1 MSFLGIRCSNNDFSY
16 VVLSGTKEQ
25 PKIELKD
32 SVVFPKGYSRSQ
44 SLKWF
49 LQELE
54 EIYKKDPNIRLIG
67 IKGAEPMASRGKS
80 FVARVENEA
89 MVFFFAGKYAIN
101 PVYRKTKP
109 TIAKDLGL
117 KGKGK
122 YLDTLDC
129 SVFPDYDNEK
139 EKIKEA
145 ILVAWSCI
153 K

>member
-89 MVFFFAGKYAIN
+89 MVFS
-101 PVYRKTKP
+101 
-109 TIAKDLGL
+109 LQESML
-117 KGKGK
+117 
-122 YLDTLDC
+122 
-129 SVFPDYDNEK
+129 
-139 EKIKEA
+139 
-145 ILVAWSCI
+145 
-153 K
+153 